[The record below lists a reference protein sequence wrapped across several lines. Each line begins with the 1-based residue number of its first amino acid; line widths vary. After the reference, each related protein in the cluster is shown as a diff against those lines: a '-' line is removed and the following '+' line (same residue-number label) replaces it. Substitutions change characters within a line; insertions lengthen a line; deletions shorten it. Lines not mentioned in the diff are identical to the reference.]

1 MKLTL
6 VDTHAEKPSILCTR
20 HRPHCRTR
28 GHQAWDQM
36 AKNDSISSLGTQ
48 EKHEVRDEVLPL
60 KPRQATAK
68 SVVVLHLTVT
78 PVAAD
83 PTAPRRCGGRISA
96 SRGAPAGDQSE
107 RKSAEGAALL
117 PRLPSPSPSSSLLEF
132 PAESPEKW
140 TLRIGRLPFVT
151 PWF

>member
-1 MKLTL
+1 M
-6 VDTHAEKPSILCTR
+6 VI
-20 HRPHCRTR
+20 
-28 GHQAWDQM
+28 
-36 AKNDSISSLGTQ
+36 
-48 EKHEVRDEVLPL
+48 
-60 KPRQATAK
+60 
-68 SVVVLHLTVT
+68 LHLTVT

-107 RKSAEGAALL
+107 RKSAEGAALPL
-117 PRLPSPSPSSSLLEF
+117 PRLPASPSPSSSLEF